1 MLFSGDVQTPRV
13 IKSIQ
18 QVSHELIPKH
28 EILTEKEK
36 EEILQIYDAVLDHL
50 PKILITDP
58 VAAMIGAKAG
68 EVVKITRKS
77 ATAGVAVYYRAVVD
91 K

>member
-1 MLFSGDVQTPRV
+1 MIKSVQT
-13 IKSIQ
+13 
-18 QVSHELIPKH
+18 VSHELIPKH

-36 EEILQIYDAVLDHL
+36 EEVLQVYDAQLDHL
-50 PKILITDP
+50 PKILAADP

-68 EVVKITRKS
+68 DVVKITRKS
-77 ATAGVAVYYRAVVD
+77 ATAGVAVYYRLVVE